1 MASITFFNL
10 DIMLSGILDSKSK
23 GGGVVCVQ
31 VGGLDRDGKRFRN
44 KLQLKQEGEKV
55 GEGRE
60 TERE

>member
-1 MASITFFNL
+1 MRW
-10 DIMLSGILDSKSK
+10 
-23 GGGVVCVQ
+23 GVGLMCVR

-55 GEGRE
+55 REGRE

>member
-1 MASITFFNL
+1 
-10 DIMLSGILDSKSK
+10 MLSGILDSKSK